1 MQTTEVEPQ
10 VGLNSGRRMPVLGMG
25 TATYPIPPDETIT
38 TAVID
43 AIALGYRHFDTASVY
58 GSERAVGRAIATA
71 LERGLVGSR
80 EELFVTTKL
89 WCTDMHADRVV
100 PALQESL
107 RTLGLEYIDL
117 YLIHYPVRLK
127 GEKQIVFTSEDMM
140 TVDMPTVW
148 EAMEKCQ
155 SLGLAKSIGVS
166 NFTCKKLA
174 DLLNHARIPPA
185 VNQVSRHCV
194 EVHPIWQQRKLR
206 DFCSEKGIHVS
217 AYSPLGAVGVFWGSD
232 AVLECEEVKRI
243 AQSMGKSRAQVNK
256 LLPLPC
262 AERKHCSTKSCRQLI
277 IDLISTIPYR
287 LMYGQVCL
295 RWGVEQGVSV
305 VVKSFNKERLKE
317 NMEIFDWRLKEED
330 KERLSLIIPQK
341 RLILVEP
348 FISPNGFYKSHADFW
363 DGDV

>member
-1 MQTTEVEPQ
+1 MQMEVEPQ
-10 VGLNSGRRMPVLGMG
+10 VVLNSGRRMPVLGMG
-25 TATYPIPPDETIT
+25 TATYPVPPDETIT

-43 AIALGYRHFDTASVY
+43 AIGLGYRHLDTASVY

-71 LERGLVGSR
+71 LERGLIGSR
-80 EELFVTTKL
+80 DELFVTTKL

-127 GEKQIVFTSEDMM
+127 GEKRMVFTGEDMIPL
-140 TVDMPTVW
+140 DMPTVW

-185 VNQVSRHCV
+185 VNQV
-194 EVHPIWQQRKLR
+194 EVNPIWQQRKLR

-217 AYSPLGAVGVFWGSD
+217 AYSPLGAVGVLWGSNE
-232 AVLECEEVKRI
+232 VMECEEVKRI
-243 AQSMGKSRAQVNK
+243 AQSMGKSIA
-256 LLPLPC
+256 
-262 AERKHCSTKSCRQLI
+262 
-277 IDLISTIPYR
+277 
-287 LMYGQVCL
+287 QVCL

-305 VVKSFNKERLKE
+305 VVKSFNGERLKE
-317 NMEIFDWRLKEED
+317 NMQIFDWHLKEED
-330 KERLSLIIPQK
+330 KERLSLVPQK

-348 FISPNGFYKSHADFW
+348 FISPTGFYKSHAEFW

>member
-1 MQTTEVEPQ
+1 MQMEVEPQ
-10 VGLNSGRRMPVLGMG
+10 VVLNSGRRMPLLGMG
-25 TATYPIPPDETIT
+25 TATYPVPPDETIT

-43 AIALGYRHFDTASVY
+43 AIGLGYRHLDTASVY

-71 LERGLVGSR
+71 LERGLIGSR
-80 EELFVTTKL
+80 DELFVTTKL

-117 YLIHYPVRLK
+117 YLIHHPVRLK
-127 GEKQIVFTSEDMM
+127 GEKRMVFTGED
-140 TVDMPTVW
+140 VIPLDMPTVW

-185 VNQVSRHCV
+185 VNQV
-194 EVHPIWQQRKLR
+194 EVNPIWQQRKLR

-217 AYSPLGAVGVFWGSD
+217 AYSPLGAIGVFWGSNE
-232 AVLECEEVKRI
+232 VMECEEVKRI
-243 AQSMGKSRAQVNK
+243 AQSVGKSIA
-256 LLPLPC
+256 
-262 AERKHCSTKSCRQLI
+262 
-277 IDLISTIPYR
+277 
-287 LMYGQVCL
+287 QVCL

-305 VVKSFNKERLKE
+305 LVKSFNGERLKE
-317 NMEIFDWRLKEED
+317 NMQIFDWHLKEED
-330 KERLSLIIPQK
+330 KERLSLVPQK

-348 FISPNGFYKSHADFW
+348 FISPTGFYKSHAEFW